1 MDNLFT
7 NIERYKRTMNAPLAA
22 RMRPQTLEEYV
33 GQTEAVG
40 PGSWLR
46 TAIEH
51 DTLSSVILYG
61 PAVNWQ
67 KIRARPRLRASSPT
81 QRTRSLSRSR
91 PSRAL

>member
-40 PGSWLR
+40 PGSV
-46 TAIEH
+46 AAH
-51 DTLSSVILYG
+51 AQSS
-61 PAVNWQ
+61 
-67 KIRARPRLRASSPT
+67 T
-81 QRTRSLSRSR
+81 TRSPR
-91 PSRAL
+91 

>member
-40 PGSWLR
+40 R
-46 TAIEH
+46 
-51 DTLSSVILYG
+51 
-61 PAVNWQ
+61 
-67 KIRARPRLRASSPT
+67 
-81 QRTRSLSRSR
+81 
-91 PSRAL
+91 